1 MKFSKRLLPR
11 TNSFLGILFGL
22 FTGCGITLL
31 LAALLSARGSGNL
44 TPASG
49 RTATPEA
56 TFTSL
61 DLFRPRPELDE
72 GASPTTLIP
81 PSPTPVL
88 QLPTPIPTPTRFYVI
103 PADATPIPTPLLP
116 AAAPFPTS
124 CDGPGR
130 MNILLIGLDGFSADY
145 HRAARSDSIM
155 IVGVNF
161 AAKNAQML
169 SIPRDLWVQLPN
181 LPQVPQ
187 ARINTAYHYGEL
199 YQVPGGG
206 PAELS
211 ATIANTFGLR
221 LDRYVVVNFL
231 AFEQGVDAI
240 GGIDVDISSPI
251 HDGAYPL
258 RDGSGTIVIDFPAGH
273 IHLDGSNALIYARI
287 RHDNSDF
294 QRMRRQQQVLF
305 AIRDKL
311 LSPETL
317 PQLPAL
323 AQVLNSAV
331 RTDLTVEDIALLG
344 CLGPQIARDAIQ
356 TWVIDSSLT
365 QASSL
370 SNGGQVLLP
379 KMDAILPILE
389 NFNSGE

>member
-1 MKFSKRLLPR
+1 MKLLNRFPL
-11 TNSFLGILFGL
+11 TDGPLKILFGL
-22 FTGCGITLL
+22 FTGLGVVLL
-31 LAALLSARGSGNL
+31 LYAFVSAQRGENQAATLAL
-44 TPASG
+44 TS
-49 RTATPEA
+49 TPERVA
-56 TFTSL
+56 TSTL
-61 DLFRPRPELDE
+61 VV
-72 GASPTTLIP
+72 ASPTTAFVNASPTSPP
-81 PSPTPVL
+81 PSTPE
-88 QLPTPIPTPTRFYVI
+88 PSRTRFYII
-103 PADATPIPTPLLP
+103 PSDATPIPTPLLP

-145 HRAARSDSIM
+145 QRAARSDSIM

-161 AAKNAQML
+161 AAKSAQML

-181 LPQVPQ
+181 MPQVPE

-206 PAELS
+206 PAQLR

-221 LDRYVVVNFL
+221 IDRFVVVNFFS
-231 AFEQGVDAI
+231 FEQGVDAI
-240 GGIDVDISSPI
+240 GGIDVEVARPI

-258 RDGSGTIVIDFPAGH
+258 RDGSGTIVIDFPAGR

-305 AIRDKL
+305 AIRDRL
-311 LSPETL
+311 LSPEAL

-323 AQVLNSAV
+323 AQVLSSAV
-331 RTDLTVEDIALLG
+331 LTDLTVEDTALLG
-344 CLGPQIARDAIQ
+344 CLGPQISRESIQ
-356 TWVIDSSLT
+356 TWVIDNSLT
-365 QASSL
+365 QSTHLASGA
-370 SNGGQVLLP
+370 NVLLP
-379 KMDAILPILE
+379 KMEAILPILE
-389 NFNSGE
+389 NFNTGE

>member
-1 MKFSKRLLPR
+1 MKFLQRLSLADGP
-11 TNSFLGILFGL
+11 LKILFGL
-22 FTGCGITLL
+22 FTGLGITLL
-31 LAALLSARGSGNL
+31 LYAFLSGRRGENLAPTLLPTL
-44 TPASG
+44 TPKPA
-49 RTATPEA
+49 ATLTLVVP
-56 TFTSL
+56 TSTPFT
-61 DLFRPRPELDE
+61 D
-72 GASPTTLIP
+72 A
-81 PSPTPVL
+81 
-88 QLPTPIPTPTRFYVI
+88 LPTYLPLAPPEPSPTRFYII
-103 PADATPIPTPLLP
+103 PSDATAIPTPFLP

-130 MNILLIGLDGFSADY
+130 MNILLIGLDGFSGNY
-145 HRAARSDSIM
+145 QRAARSDSII

-161 AAKNAQML
+161 SAKNAQML

-206 PAELS
+206 PAQLS

-221 LDRYVVVNFL
+221 IDRFVVVNFL

-240 GGIDVDISSPI
+240 GGIDVDIPRPV

-258 RDGSGTIVIDFPAGH
+258 RDGSGTIVIDFPAGR

-311 LSPETL
+311 LSPEAI

-323 AQVLNSAV
+323 AQVLATAV
-331 RTDLTVEDIALLG
+331 RTDLSVEDTALLG
-344 CLGPQIARDAIQ
+344 CLGPQISRESIQ

-365 QASSL
+365 QPSRL
-370 SNGGQVLLP
+370 PDGGSVLLP
-379 KMDAILPILE
+379 KMEAILPILG
-389 NFNSGE
+389 NFNTGE

>member
-1 MKFSKRLLPR
+1 MKFLQRFPLADGPLKILL
-11 TNSFLGILFGL
+11 GL
-22 FTGCGITLL
+22 FTGMGVILL
-31 LAALLSARGSGNL
+31 LYAFLSSPPGKS
-44 TPASG
+44 PA
-49 RTATPEA
+49 ATPLP
-56 TFTSL
+56 TSTPQPVSTPTL
-61 DLFRPRPELDE
+61 VIS
-72 GASPTTLIP
+72 SPTAASVAS
-81 PSPTPVL
+81 SPTSP
-88 QLPTPIPTPTRFYVI
+88 PPPEPSRTRFYII
-103 PADATPIPTPLLP
+103 PSDATPIPTPELP
-116 AAAPFPTS
+116 AAAPFPSS

-145 HRAARSDSIM
+145 NRAARSDSIM

-181 LPQVPQ
+181 MPQVPE

-221 LDRYVVVNFL
+221 IDRFVVVNFF

-240 GGIDVDISSPI
+240 GGIDVEIARPI

-258 RDGSGTIVIDFPAGH
+258 RDGSGTIVIDFPAGR
-273 IHLDGSNALIYARI
+273 IHLDGSNALIYARV

-311 LSPETL
+311 LSPEAI

-323 AQVLNSAV
+323 AQVLSSAV
-331 RTDLTVEDIALLG
+331 RTDLTVEDTALLG
-344 CLGPQIARDAIQ
+344 CLGPQINRESIQ

-365 QASSL
+365 QPTQLSSGA
-370 SNGGQVLLP
+370 NVLLP
-379 KMDAILPILE
+379 KMEAILPILE
-389 NFNSGE
+389 NFNTGE